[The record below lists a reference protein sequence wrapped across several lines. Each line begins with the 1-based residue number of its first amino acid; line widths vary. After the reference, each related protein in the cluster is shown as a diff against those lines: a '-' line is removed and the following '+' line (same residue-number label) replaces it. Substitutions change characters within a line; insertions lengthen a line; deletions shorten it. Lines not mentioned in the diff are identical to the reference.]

1 MRSSFGARR
10 KPRKVGQNE
19 EEDVVTGTRPSGLSK
34 DEQGKC
40 SHLV

>member
-10 KPRKVGQNE
+10 KPRKVGQDE
-19 EEDVVTGTRPSGLSK
+19 EEDVVVETTASGLSK